1 MSRKPSVVSSAV
13 LAPVRSRMVLIATV
27 EPCRNSPAERKSLP
41 AFSTPLPMPST
52 RRWGV
57 DSVLPKVSAPVRSS
71 NTAMSV
77 KVPPMSA
84 ARRIW
89 GREELLRRVISSLS
103 FRGADEVR
111 EPEIHIHQAGNHCN
125 GTLEKEGL
133 DPGFAPSARPGMTKT
148 SLRRLDHLDG
158 DNRRLA
164 GI

>member
-27 EPCRNSPAERKSLP
+27 EPCRNNPAERKSLP

-52 RRWGV
+52 RRCGV
-57 DSVLPKVSAPVRSS
+57 DSTLPKVSAPLCSS

-84 ARRIW
+84 ARRMW
-89 GREELLRRVISSLS
+89 GREELAMSSLS

-111 EPEIHIHQAGNHCN
+111 EPGIHIHQAGDHCN
-125 GTLEKEGL
+125 GTLEKEKL
-133 DPGFAPSARPGMTKT
+133 DSEFAPSAP
-148 SLRRLDHLDG
+148 RRKLFRRFDHL
-158 DNRRLA
+158 
-164 GI
+164 